1 MWGKGGRYVKH
12 KEGKFKGLKNFD
24 LYYQC
29 WLPEKSPKAVLLV
42 AHGLAEHSG
51 RYKNLVNYFVPKG
64 YAVYAFDYQG
74 HGKSEGI
81 RSYVDRFSEYL
92 ADIKTFF
99 DIVCKAH
106 KGAKIFLV
114 GHSLG
119 GTLAVAY
126 AVEHQQEL
134 AGVITSA
141 PSLVASP
148 TVSPVLIAIAGVVSA
163 LAPKMGVT
171 VLDAST
177 ISRDRAVVDA
187 YVNDP
192 LVFRGKI
199 PARTGAELAK
209 MWKTLPEQMSKIKLP
224 ILIMQG
230 TADQLA
236 NPASSKLLFERVGS
250 EDKTLKLYDGFYHE
264 IFNEPEHKQVMAD
277 VENWLAKHI

>member
-1 MWGKGGRYVKH
+1 MKH
-12 KEGKFKGLKNFD
+12 KEGKFKGFKNFA

-29 WLPEKSPKAVLLV
+29 WLPDKSLKAVLLV

-64 YAVYAFDYQG
+64 YAVYAFDYRG
-74 HGKSEGI
+74 HGKSDGM
-81 RSYVDRFSEYL
+81 RCYVDRFSDYL
-92 ADIKTFF
+92 TDLKIFF
-99 DIVCKAH
+99 DKVRKEH
-106 KGAKIFLV
+106 RDAKIFLV
-114 GHSLG
+114 GHSMG
-119 GTLAVAY
+119 ATIAVPY

-148 TVSPVLIAIAGVVSA
+148 TVSPALLAIAGVVSA
-163 LAPKMGVT
+163 LLPKMGVT

-177 ISRDRAVVDA
+177 ISQDRAVVDA

-199 PARTGAELAK
+199 PARTGAELAR
-209 MWKTLPEQMSKIKLP
+209 MWRTLPEEMSKIKLP

-230 TADQLA
+230 TDDQLA
-236 NPASSKLLFERVGS
+236 NPASSKLLYERVGS
-250 EDKTLKLYDGFYHE
+250 KDKTLKLYKGFYHE
-264 IFNEPEHKQVMAD
+264 IFNEPEHKKVMAD
-277 VENWLAKHI
+277 VEAWLKKHL